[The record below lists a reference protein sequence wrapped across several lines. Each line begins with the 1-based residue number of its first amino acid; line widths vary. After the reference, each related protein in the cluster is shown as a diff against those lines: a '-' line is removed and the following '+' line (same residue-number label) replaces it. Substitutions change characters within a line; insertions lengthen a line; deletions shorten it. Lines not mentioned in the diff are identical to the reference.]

1 MHGRSVPGPG
11 VRVLYV
17 AGDDCVM
24 FTHHALTLFAMLLST
39 LNGRLSVETE
49 SYSNDVWIYDPGEAL
64 AC

>member
-1 MHGRSVPGPG
+1 MHGRSVPGLG

-24 FTHHALTLFAMLLST
+24 FANHELTLFAMLLST
-39 LNGRLSVETE
+39 LNGRPSVETE
-49 SYSNDVWIYDPGEAL
+49 SYSNDVWIYDPGETV